1 MTAKPN
7 LFAQGTDF
15 TIFKNESAFYPEFLP
30 EDLPGREAQVREVTE
45 ALKPLI
51 KGQRAT
57 NLLLYGGTG
66 TGKTACA
73 KYVSRELESYTPRVK
88 VLYLNCFEYNSR
100 HAILTKIANAIGCPT
115 PRKGGST
122 DEMFDSLVQYLPKSE
137 KTVLVI
143 LDELDQLLKSDE
155 ASKLLYDLLRMSE
168 YKVSPIPFIA
178 VTNDVTLT
186 MRLDARVR
194 SSLLERQVEFKPY
207 TPLDLKKILRERAS
221 LALRE
226 GYYEEDSLALATAY
240 GAESGGDVRIAIE
253 VLWKGAKLAEAR
265 NSMLKAEHVKQA
277 FSSRVDHKAGRALA
291 ALSEG
296 EKQFLSD
303 LLPLLQKKGSI
314 TSGDLYSLYERH
326 SKAPLSER
334 TIRLYVSRLTA
345 FNVLKSSKAA
355 LDKGRSQ
362 VISLNMAPE
371 KVRELL

>member
-45 ALKPLI
+45 ALKPLT

-73 KYVSRELESYTPRVK
+73 KYVSRELESYTSRIK

-100 HAILTKIANAIGCPT
+100 HAVLVKIANAVGCPSA
-115 PRKGGST
+115 RKGGST
-122 DEMFDSLVQYLPKSE
+122 DEVFDSLIQYLPQSE

-207 TPLDLKKILRERAS
+207 TPLDLKKILRERAH

-253 VLWKGAKLAEAR
+253 VLWKAAKLAEAKG
-265 NSMLKAEHVKQA
+265 SMLKSEHVKQA
-277 FSSRVDHKAGRALA
+277 FSSRVDHRAGRALA

-296 EKQFLSD
+296 EKQFLTD
-303 LLPLLQKKGSI
+303 ILPLLKKGSI
-314 TSGDLYSLYERH
+314 TSGDLYDVYEKH
-326 SKAPLSER
+326 SKFPLAER

-362 VISLNMAPE
+362 VISLNMAPD
-371 KVRELL
+371 KVRELLA